1 MQGFIFS
8 EDACAGEEKRARE
21 PQGSRG
27 VAYLTLALTLSLSVG
42 VPRSGPIRV
51 T

>member
-1 MQGFIFS
+1 MQGFVSS
-8 EDACAGEEKRARE
+8 EDTCAGEGMRARE

-42 VPRSGPIRV
+42 VPRSGPSGV